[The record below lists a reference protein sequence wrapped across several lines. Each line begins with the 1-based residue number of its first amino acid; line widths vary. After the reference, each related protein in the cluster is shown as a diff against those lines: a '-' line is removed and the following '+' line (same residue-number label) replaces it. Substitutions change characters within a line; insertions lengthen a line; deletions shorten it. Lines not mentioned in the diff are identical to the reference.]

1 MLHVAEIINYT
12 ESEGP
17 NLRTAIWFQGC
28 SLNCKNCC
36 NTHLF
41 DFELGIKKDPKI
53 LAQELSKINTDGITL
68 LGGEPLQQKQED
80 LFIFLTEFRKIS
92 DKSIMLF
99 SGFTWDYIQK
109 KKVLKDIVDLTDLVI
124 AGPYLPEQT
133 PDNRRWI
140 GSKNQTIHFLTEK
153 YRYLEKWP
161 LKITE
166 IEIHFRDDEI
176 IINGTPFNEKY
187 LMEK

>member
-1 MLHVAEIINYT
+1 
-12 ESEGP
+12 
-17 NLRTAIWFQGC
+17 
-28 SLNCKNCC
+28 
-36 NTHLF
+36 
-41 DFELGIKKDPKI
+41 
-53 LAQELSKINTDGITL
+53 
-68 LGGEPLQQKQED
+68 
-80 LFIFLTEFRKIS
+80 
-92 DKSIMLF
+92 MLF
-99 SGFTWDYIQK
+99 TGFTWDYIQK
-109 KKVLKDIVDLTDLVI
+109 KKALKDIVDLTDLVV